1 MDFKYLN
8 ENANQNCLMRS
19 VYRLIIIQDTW
30 AMGYGLWAMHCSM
43 RESSIHVRTYSVRA
57 KGQNERF
64 ELLTAVLLK
73 TQVCWHVTPCH

>member
-30 AMGYGLWAMHCSM
+30 AMGYGLWAMGYGLCIAQCGSHQY
-43 RESSIHVRTYSVRA
+43 TYVHIA
-57 KGQNERF
+57 CGQKGRMKDLSF
-64 ELLTAVLLK
+64 
-73 TQVCWHVTPCH
+73 